1 MKSEQYIVRNTT
13 IKQPKIDPV
22 TKADVRTMVEKV
34 GHTISFKDVDG
45 KVIMVPAGRERFV
58 DVITGGMRT
67 MERGGMIAISK
78 PTDGVTTALKAHT
91 APIVVEEAP
100 IEVASQKKRAT
111 AVEMGKDDHGAAKRA
126 LESEYDGAKNPDG
139 EPNFRVIAPKKA
151 RKRQRN

>member
-1 MKSEQYIVRNTT
+1 MKDEQYIVRNTT

-22 TKADVRTMVEKV
+22 TKSDTRTMVEKV

-58 DVITGGMRT
+58 DAITGGMRT

-100 IEVASQKKRAT
+100 VQRKRAT